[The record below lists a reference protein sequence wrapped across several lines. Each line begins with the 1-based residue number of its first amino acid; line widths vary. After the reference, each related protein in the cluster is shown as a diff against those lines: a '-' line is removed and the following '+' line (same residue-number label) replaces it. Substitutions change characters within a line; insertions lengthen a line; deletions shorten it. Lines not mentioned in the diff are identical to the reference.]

1 MLSQVIYD
9 EAVASRKLE
18 YPRMSS
24 KNVCYAS
31 VIRYFEFEVIAG
43 SFTKTKNIKRLTGK
57 KMELKH

>member
-43 SFTKTKNIKRLTGK
+43 VVHQNK
-57 KMELKH
+57 EH